1 MADTDIATTNAQRKS
16 IRIGT
21 RGSKLALV
29 QAEIV
34 RAALLDL
41 HPEFEV
47 TLETIATRGDVVQD
61 LPLSQIGGNGVFV
74 RKVEEAL
81 EAGLID
87 MAVHSAKDLPSTVAP
102 GMTIAAYLPRADAR
116 DALVSR
122 HGATLIDLPRGAR
135 VGTSSP
141 RRTCQLRA
149 LRPDLELLDI
159 RGNVDTRLR
168 KLREGQYDAI
178 VLAAAGLERLGELD
192 NLTTRLDI
200 EVMIPAVG
208 QGALAVEV
216 RSDDNAVIEL
226 AGQLNDPGT
235 WTAVTAERAF
245 LARVGGSCTLPVG
258 AHARIKGS
266 DLSIVGMVGVEDGRM
281 VRGELKGFADDPA
294 RAGSELADD
303 LLGRGGRDMVAVAKD
318 EGHRTIDGHDS

>member
-1 MADTDIATTNAQRKS
+1 MPGNRVRTGDISIDNARAQQKS

-34 RAALLDL
+34 RTALLQL
-41 HPEFEV
+41 HPEIEV
-47 TLETIATRGDVVQD
+47 TLETIATRGDVVQN

-81 EAGLID
+81 EEGSID
-87 MAVHSAKDLPSTVAP
+87 MAVHSAKDLPSAIAP
-102 GMTIAAYLPRADAR
+102 DMAIAAYLPRADAR

-122 HGATLIDLPRGAR
+122 DGLDMSSLPPGAR

-141 RRTCQLRA
+141 RRACQLRA
-149 LRPDLELLDI
+149 QRPDLELLDI

-168 KLREGQYDAI
+168 KLLEGEYDAI
-178 VLAAAGLERLGELD
+178 VLAAAGLERLSQLD
-192 NLTTRLDI
+192 RVTTYIDI
-200 EVMIPAVG
+200 DTIIPAVG

-216 RSDDNAVIEL
+216 RSSDEAMSAL
-226 AGQLNDPGT
+226 AGHLNDHVT
-235 WTAVTAERAF
+235 WAAVTAERAF

-258 AHARIKGS
+258 AHATIAGT
-266 DLSIVGMVGVEDGRM
+266 DLAITGMVGSEDGRM
-281 VRGELKGFADDPA
+281 VKGALKGSAGDPA
-294 RAGSELADD
+294 RAGIELADD
-303 LLGRGGRDMVAVAKD
+303 LLGRGGRALVEDA
-318 EGHRTIDGHDS
+318 

>member
-1 MADTDIATTNAQRKS
+1 MTAGNSSTHQKS

-29 QAEIV
+29 QAEMV
-34 RAALLDL
+34 RAALLLL
-41 HPEFEV
+41 HPEIEV
-47 TLETIATRGDVVQD
+47 TLETIATKGDVVQD

-81 EAGLID
+81 EAGSID
-87 MAVHSAKDLPSTVAP
+87 MAVHSAKDLPSAIAP
-102 GMTIAAYLPRADAR
+102 GMVIAAYLPRADAR

-122 HGATLIDLPRGAR
+122 DCLDLPALPVGAR

-141 RRTCQLRA
+141 RRACQLRA

-192 NLTTRLDI
+192 KVTAYVDI

-216 RSDDNAVIEL
+216 RSSDKAINEVAR
-226 AGQLNDPGT
+226 QLNDLAT
-235 WTAVTAERAF
+235 WTAVEAERAF
-245 LARVGGSCTLPVG
+245 LARMGGSCTLPVG
-258 AHARIKGS
+258 AYATIMGS
-266 DLSIVGMVGVEDGRM
+266 DLVIVGMVGVEDGRM
-281 VRGELKGFADDPA
+281 IKGELKGSPDYPA
-294 RAGSELADD
+294 RAGIELADD
-303 LLGRGGRDMVAVAKD
+303 LLRRGGRAMVTND
-318 EGHRTIDGHDS
+318 ERRTTNDE